1 MSCRAT
7 SAAAAAID
15 PEEAAIVRRIFAEF
29 AAGRSPKAIARG
41 LNDENVPGPRGIL
54 WRDTAIRGHRT
65 RGTGILNNELYVGR
79 LVWNRLR
86 YVKDPRTGRRV
97 SRQNPAEAWVV
108 EEVPELSI
116 IDVALWEAVKSRQ
129 AEIDATPGVQAIKAS
144 RFWEHRRATHLLTG
158 LVRCS
163 ACGGGFAAVGRDY
176 LACANAR
183 KFARC
188 DQRKAIRREVL
199 EEVVLDLVRDRLMQP
214 DAVKTFVAAYMR
226 EINAG
231 RDDAEAARG
240 RLQRQLDTVGRKLE
254 GFYDAVGDGLRTPGL
269 LGKIQSLE
277 ADKSQLEAEL
287 AAPAPSPVRLH
298 PNLAEVYRSQVVAL
312 RRSLADPLI
321 HDEAL
326 TILRGLIDHVAL
338 AHGPDGWQ
346 IDLQG
351 EITTLVGLGLAK
363 DKAPRP
369 GLQGGALCS
378 VKVVAG
384 ARNHLNLLFAAPRLR
399 GTSAPITA
407 GLFLSP

>member
-1 MSCRAT
+1 M
-7 SAAAAAID
+7 
-15 PEEAAIVRRIFAEF
+15 
-29 AAGRSPKAIARG
+29 
-41 LNDENVPGPRGIL
+41 
-54 WRDTAIRGHRT
+54 
-65 RGTGILNNELYVGR
+65 
-79 LVWNRLR
+79 
-86 YVKDPRTGRRV
+86 
-97 SRQNPAEAWVV
+97 
-108 EEVPELSI
+108 
-116 IDVALWEAVKSRQ
+116 
-129 AEIDATPGVQAIKAS
+129 
-144 RFWEHRRATHLLTG
+144 
-158 LVRCS
+158 
-163 ACGGGFAAVGRDY
+163 
-176 LACANAR
+176 
-183 KFARC
+183 
-188 DQRKAIRREVL
+188 
-199 EEVVLDLVRDRLMQP
+199 LDLVRDRLMQP

-369 GLQGGALCS
+369 GSQGGALCS

-399 GTSAPITA
+399 ATSAP
-407 GLFLSP
+407 